1 MPLFAIPFPVIDP
14 VLISVGPLA
23 IRWYALAYV
32 AGLVLGWLVMRRLCA
47 DDGLW
52 AASQKRPTVEDLDD
66 LLVYAALGVVLG
78 GRIGHVLFY
87 GWPYYSQNPLEILQV
102 WRGGMAFHGGLI
114 GVLAAILLFA
124 RRKGLS
130 AYTVLDLFAVV
141 APIGLFFGRLANFIN
156 QELWGRPTDVP
167 WAFVFPR
174 ADDLPRHPSQIYEA
188 GTEGLLLLVVVLLV
202 LRRTGFRRPGLLA
215 GVFAVGYALARSF
228 CEMYRQ
234 PDESEFINAWLTMG
248 MVLSLPMLLA
258 GLALILRALRRPR
271 LAPTAGS
278 PGP

>member
-14 VLISVGPLA
+14 VLFSVGPLA

-47 DDGLW
+47 ADGLW

-114 GVLAAILLFA
+114 GVLAAILIFA

-130 AYTVLDLFAVV
+130 ALTVFDLFAVV

-174 ADDLPRHPSQIYEA
+174 ADDLPRHPSQLYEA
-188 GTEGLLLLVVVLLV
+188 GAEGLLLLVVMALV
-202 LRRTGFRRPGLLA
+202 VRRVGFRRPGLPA

-234 PDESEFINAWLTMG
+234 PDESEFINAWFTMG
-248 MVLSLPMLLA
+248 MALSLPMLLA
-258 GLALILRALRRPR
+258 GLALIWRALRRPR
-271 LAPTAGS
+271 LAPAAGR
-278 PGP
+278 PAP

>member
-32 AGLVLGWLVMRRLCA
+32 AGLVLGWFAMRRLCQA
-47 DDGLW
+47 DGLW
-52 AASQKRPTVEDLDD
+52 AAGQKRPTVEDLDD

-87 GWPYYSQNPLEILQV
+87 GWPYYRENPLEILQV
-102 WRGGMAFHGGLI
+102 WKGGMAFHGGLI
-114 GVLAAILLFA
+114 GVLVAIAIFA
-124 RRKGLS
+124 YRRGLS
-130 AYTVLDLFAVV
+130 VLTVLDLFAVV

-167 WAFVFPR
+167 WAVIFPR

-188 GTEGLLLLVVVLLV
+188 LTEGVLLLVVVSLV
-202 LRRTGFRRPGLLA
+202 ARAAGFRRPGLLA
-215 GVFAVGYALARSF
+215 GVFAIGYALARSF
-228 CEMYRQ
+228 CEFFRQ
-234 PDESEFINAWLTMG
+234 PDASEVINSVLTMG
-248 MVLSLPMLLA
+248 MVLSTPMLLA
-258 GLALILRALRRPR
+258 GLALVANAFRRPALEPAR
-271 LAPTAGS
+271 P
-278 PGP
+278 

>member
-174 ADDLPRHPSQIYEA
+174 ADDLPRHPSQLYEA

-202 LRRTGFRRPGLLA
+202 LRSAGFRRPGLLA